1 MWRKIGSRKGRFE
14 ADRGEAAEVFV
25 RGLHNNQPPWGVG
38 MIWRSAGVALGG
50 RQEEV
55 RRSGLEAGDAAT
67 RQERRWRQGEVEAR
81 VIFSPGFV
89 GWVLVFLLF
98 LFFDGGRGELL
109 VKGERRKF
117 GVEARVGKGRQR
129 RGEGSFCLL
138 LFRRGAGFCC
148 CCFFVWL

>member
-1 MWRKIGSRKGRFE
+1 MANRESSDAEVWRKIGSRKGRFE

-25 RGLHNNQPPWGVG
+25 RGAHNNQPPWGVG

-67 RQERRWRQGEVEAR
+67 RQEWRWRQGEVEAR

-89 GWVLVFLLF
+89 GWVLFFLLF
-98 LFFDGGRGELL
+98 LFCDGGRGSCWSRLS
-109 VKGERRKF
+109 
-117 GVEARVGKGRQR
+117 
-129 RGEGSFCLL
+129 RGNLG
-138 LFRRGAGFCC
+138 
-148 CCFFVWL
+148 